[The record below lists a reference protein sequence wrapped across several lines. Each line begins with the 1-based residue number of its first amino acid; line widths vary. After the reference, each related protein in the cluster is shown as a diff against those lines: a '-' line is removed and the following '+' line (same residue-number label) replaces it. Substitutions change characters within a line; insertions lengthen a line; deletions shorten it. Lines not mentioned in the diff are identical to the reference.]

1 MQGSVHASPARVER
15 HGRRR
20 RRASSLLL
28 IPGRERDDAEEEL
41 REVANNRMVDVEQP
55 AFLDRRA
62 ATTASR
68 SSARPSMPLRAVAT
82 PFFAEPS
89 SNNEATLSVR
99 GLTIQTVGAEAA
111 DLQLN
116 AALSHGDF
124 TTGDGN
130 TLRVDIRD
138 SIGSG
143 YRPNNS
149 YADHVGPHLPENF
162 GYGNDL
168 DVLGTPA
175 AFEAS
180 NTEIKPAPP
189 DDFF

>member
-1 MQGSVHASPARVER
+1 VER

-68 SSARPSMPLRAVAT
+68 SSARPSMPLPAVAT
-82 PFFAEPS
+82 PFLLNRAPTTKHAKRS
-89 SNNEATLSVR
+89 RPDHTN
-99 GLTIQTVGAEAA
+99 GGAEAA

-130 TLRVDIRD
+130 TLRIDIRD